1 MLVRWARVLATAAAC
16 AVGLV
21 ATLAAPTSRAQAP
34 DPKPLWDA
42 YPLQQRVA
50 GDRQGS
56 QPAMTP
62 TAAAKRHA
70 ARAATPPAA
79 RRGSSHSATP
89 KTVAVVAAVLTG
101 IVIGLIPALLLG
113 TGLRVAPR
121 PRLARLRRRATARA
135 IRPGAERA
143 PPAPTLI
150 VFDPHPAEPA
160 APERTL
166 APAQVQAS
174 LPAPVGEEAVLAR
187 ERHRELYDAEY
198 SDQLLRIDTLR
209 RTISARLAVS
219 ASLLADDLPP
229 TPQSDE

>member
-1 MLVRWARVLATAAAC
+1 MLVRWARVFATAAAC

-34 DPKPLWDA
+34 TPKPLWDA
-42 YPLQQRVA
+42 FPLDQRVG

-70 ARAATPPAA
+70 AR
-79 RRGSSHSATP
+79 RGSSHSATP
-89 KTVAVVAAVLTG
+89 KTVAVVAAVLIG

-113 TGLRVAPR
+113 IGLREAPR

-135 IRPGAERA
+135 VRPGAERA

-166 APAQVQAS
+166 APTQVQAS
-174 LPAPVGEEAVLAR
+174 LLAPVGDEAVLAR

-198 SDQLLRIDTLR
+198 SDQLLRIETLR

-219 ASLLADDLPP
+219 ASSLADDVPP